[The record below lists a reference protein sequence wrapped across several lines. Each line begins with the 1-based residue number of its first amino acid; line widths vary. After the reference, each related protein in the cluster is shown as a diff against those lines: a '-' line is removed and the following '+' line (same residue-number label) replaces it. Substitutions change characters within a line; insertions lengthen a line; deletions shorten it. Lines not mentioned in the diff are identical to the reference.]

1 MVDRG
6 TVGASGQ
13 ESERLIQSIV
23 DGQHKLLK
31 QRFSVFI
38 WVALASTVGY
48 VIYSHALDS
57 APSVFVTWSTFAG
70 FCAASLA
77 LYRFKNYKLASHL
90 YLWSAAW
97 AICTASLYTGQAFSE
112 SLWLLPIVPVTGAY
126 LLGTRTA
133 IVSSVL
139 SAFCL
144 LAVHVSAVFV
154 EIPETVPDEN
164 LGFLSLRLM
173 ALGMFTV
180 FGVWTTRTSDAQLNA
195 LKAKAQELMVE
206 RERAEV
212 ANEAKSLFLANMSH
226 EIRTPLN
233 GMLGMTRHLH
243 QNAKNPEEKDN
254 LETILVSQESLLTL
268 LNDILD
274 FSKIE
279 AGGFALECA
288 DFDLDAAI
296 CEVARLFATQATNKG
311 VKIEPVNSGGPSLV
325 QGDSK
330 RVRQV
335 LCNLVGNAV
344 KFSDKGTITIEWAT
358 QIESSL
364 GDEQRGS
371 IRIQV
376 KDEGIG
382 IPRRMQT
389 RLFRKFEQ
397 VHDTTTLD
405 VGGTGLGLAICK
417 GLIEAMGGE
426 LSVQSTVGRGSVF
439 SFEIPTKFQ
448 PKQALRSDKSFA
460 VPPRCS
466 KPQAQRQE
474 PTRILLVDD
483 NAINRKVATL
493 GLNQLGCQV
502 TEAVDGQEALER
514 CKLHRFELIFMDLR
528 MPRLNGADATR
539 AIRRD
544 PNGCN
549 RETPIIALTANAYQE
564 DRVRCEAAG
573 MQEHLS
579 KPFRNEDLEAI
590 LRKYVWSP
598 TLDKDQAA

>member
-1 MVDRG
+1 MVERG
-6 TVGASGQ
+6 TAGASGQ
-13 ESERLIQSIV
+13 GSERLAQSLV
-23 DGQHKLLK
+23 EEQHKLLEK
-31 QRFSVFI
+31 RFSVFVCI
-38 WVALASTVGY
+38 ALLCTASY
-48 VIYSHALDS
+48 VIYSHIIESPLA
-57 APSVFVTWSTFAG
+57 VFVTWSTFAG
-70 FCAASLA
+70 FCASGLA
-77 LYRFKNYKLASHL
+77 LYLFKNYKIASHL

-97 AICTASLYTGQAFSE
+97 AICTASLYTGQEYSE
-112 SLWLLPIVPVTGAY
+112 SLWLLPIVPASGAY
-126 LLGTRTA
+126 LLGTRAA
-133 IVSSVL
+133 IVSSFL
-139 SAFCL
+139 CAFCL
-144 LAVHVSAVFV
+144 LAVHVSALFV
-154 EIPETVPDEN
+154 RLPETVPDEN
-164 LGFLSLRLM
+164 FGIFFLRLT

-180 FGVWTTRTSDAQLNA
+180 FGVWTTRTSNAQLDA
-195 LKAKAQELMVE
+195 LKAKAQELVVE

-233 GMLGMTRHLH
+233 GMLGMTRHLY
-243 QNAKNPEEKDN
+243 QLAKSPEEKDN

-279 AGGFALECA
+279 AGEFALECVTYNL
-288 DFDLDAAI
+288 DTTIFD
-296 CEVARLFATQATNKG
+296 VARLFATQAASKG
-311 VKIEPVNSGGPSLV
+311 VKIEPVSPEGPNLV

-330 RVRQV
+330 RVRQI

-358 QIESSL
+358 ELESSEGNEL
-364 GDEQRGS
+364 RGT
-371 IRIQV
+371 IHIQV

-426 LSVQSTVGRGSVF
+426 LSVQSAPGRGSVF
-439 SFEIPTKFQ
+439 SIEIPTTFQ
-448 PKQALRSDKSFA
+448 PKQESLSENTVPAPLR
-460 VPPRCS
+460 CYN
-466 KPQAQRQE
+466 PQWQRQGA
-474 PTRILLVDD
+474 TRILLVDD

-493 GLNQLGCQV
+493 GLEQLGCEV
-502 TEAVDGQEALER
+502 IEAVDGQEAVEL
-514 CKLHRFELIFMDLR
+514 CQVQAFELIFMDLR
-528 MPRLNGADATR
+528 MPRLNGTEATR

-549 RETPIIALTANAYQE
+549 RETPIVALTANAYQE
-564 DRVRCEAAG
+564 DRVQCEAAG

-579 KPFRNEDLEAI
+579 KPFHNKDLEAI
-590 LRKYVWSP
+590 LGKYVWS
-598 TLDKDQAA
+598 TQLKKSQAA